1 MHQGTF
7 RRRRA
12 DFAEIPSRPHA
23 HHRATEQKVLMD
35 EDHEPQGEWVRKTAG
50 AFLTVENVT
59 YIALGALL
67 SATALMALAG
77 AAWVL
82 LQGLADWSNTGTV
95 FLVIDRLLF
104 VLMLVEILHTV
115 RASMRSGELTAEP
128 FLVVGLIATIRRV
141 LIITLKSSETT
152 KQETMTD
159 MTQRVFQASMLELVV
174 LAVLIIVMVVSI
186 RILRR
191 PRRTNPATP
200 RNPETSQP

>member
-1 MHQGTF
+1 
-7 RRRRA
+7 
-12 DFAEIPSRPHA
+12 
-23 HHRATEQKVLMD
+23 MD